1 MNKTIGAFQ
10 ISASHYNDIPKH
22 ILQGEKSI
30 LEFGCATGLN
40 QLIGDN
46 RSFFIDNN
54 RAGRYLGIDLFQYD
68 EKYLNIEYGDI
79 RTFDTAL
86 EYDVVIALHVLEHI
100 EFEEWKHVIPRLCS
114 FVKEGGYLIIGTPD
128 NEPDGMDNGHL
139 VSNIT
144 PSTFKGFLA
153 DCEVLQIRN
162 KYPFAEDGAR
172 FAWALL
178 RYAKRWITRHPYVR
192 PYSRLVVIWK
202 RTDKILGRGKE

>member
-1 MNKTIGAFQ
+1 MRVDNYSISGA
-10 ISASHYNDIPKH
+10 HYDDIPQH
-22 ILQGEKSI
+22 ILQGEKTV

-40 QLIGDN
+40 HLISVH
-46 RSFFIDNN
+46 RSFFIENN
-54 RAGRYLGIDLFQYD
+54 KSGRYLGIELFEYD
-68 EKYLNIEYGDI
+68 EKYLNIEHGDI
-79 RTFDTAL
+79 RTFDTSL
-86 EYDVVIALHVLEHI
+86 QYDIVIALHVLEHI
-100 EFEEWKHVIPRLCS
+100 EFEDWEIVIPRLCS

-128 NEPDGMDNGHL
+128 DEPLGASEGHL

-144 PSTFKGFLA
+144 PSTFKEFLT

-192 PYSRLVVIWK
+192 PYSRLVVLWK
-202 RTDKILGRGKE
+202 RESEEA